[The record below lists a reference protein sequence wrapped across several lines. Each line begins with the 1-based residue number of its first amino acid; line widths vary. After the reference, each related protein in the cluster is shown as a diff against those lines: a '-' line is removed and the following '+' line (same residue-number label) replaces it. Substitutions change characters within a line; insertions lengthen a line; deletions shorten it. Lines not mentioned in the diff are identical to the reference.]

1 MSPEAR
7 RYSEQVLAWYRL
19 TPNTLGHLRPAD
31 RRLALRLFD
40 QQVPLEIIA
49 QALLAATGR
58 RAGRP
63 EDAPPLAR
71 IASLHYFVPIID
83 ELIEANSPYYLDH
96 LMRRVAPF
104 APQLAAA
111 IKQQLS

>member
-1 MSPEAR
+1 MNPEAH
-7 RYSEQVLAWYRL
+7 RYAELVLAWYRL

-31 RRLALRLFD
+31 RRLALDLFD
-40 QQVPLEIIA
+40 RQVSLEIVA
-49 QALLAATGR
+49 AALLAATGR

-71 IASLHYFVPIID
+71 IASLHYFLPIVD
-83 ELIEANSPYYLDH
+83 ELIEANSPSYLDH
-96 LMRRVAPF
+96 LLRRVTPY

-111 IKQQLS
+111 IKQHLS

>member
-1 MSPEAR
+1 MSPEAH
-7 RYSEQVLAWYRL
+7 RYSQTVLAWYRL

-31 RRLALRLFD
+31 RQLALRLFD
-40 QQVPLEIIA
+40 RQVPLEIVA

-63 EDAPPLAR
+63 QDAPPLAT

-83 ELIEANSPYYLDH
+83 ELIEANSPSYLDH
-96 LMRRVAPF
+96 LLRRGAPF

-111 IKQQLS
+111 IKQHLS